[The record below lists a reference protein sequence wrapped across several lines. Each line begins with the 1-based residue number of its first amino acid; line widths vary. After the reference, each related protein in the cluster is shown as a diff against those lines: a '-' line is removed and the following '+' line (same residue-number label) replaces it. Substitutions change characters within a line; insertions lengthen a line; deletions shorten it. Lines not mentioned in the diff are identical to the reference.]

1 MFGRP
6 DVKAST
12 GRVWLPGR
20 SLTHTS
26 NHFSFRSGRRR
37 AKKKTPAGAGVS
49 PLVDEDE
56 LAVDG
61 VPGHVFGGLHP
72 DVGQTGLGDDVGVQ
86 AADGHQAAQVA
97 ALVVGLVVLVQP
109 HFGGRPALQVAR
121 AVDGA
126 EALAV
131 GCQERRTETGGGV
144 GRL

>member
-1 MFGRP
+1 M
-6 DVKAST
+6 A
-12 GRVWLPGR
+12 
-20 SLTHTS
+20 
-26 NHFSFRSGRRR
+26 N
-37 AKKKTPAGAGVS
+37 AGVS

-109 HFGGRPALQVAR
+109 HLGGRPALQVAR

-131 GCQERRTETGGGV
+131 GCQERRTETGGGSRRV
-144 GRL
+144 INLEVERRPPPPPRERGSDPLRGCDGDGDFTLPQ